1 VYRAYGYIEKHIN
14 SIHNIKKTKCS
25 TLQFSRIVKY
35 DFGGNV
41 MPKTVAKSKLVE
53 NLRSIV
59 DNSRTHT
66 VTCDLPV
73 AKGGNDTGPT
83 ALELAIMA
91 LSDCAVTIFAKVAKQ
106 SNVDVKSIEVITE
119 AEKPEDSPILQ
130 SVKMK
135 VNVVAKARKQ
145 IMEAIWRRT
154 EANCP
159 VVKIFTEPMQV
170 EIELSTETVE

>member
-1 VYRAYGYIEKHIN
+1 
-14 SIHNIKKTKCS
+14 
-25 TLQFSRIVKY
+25 
-35 DFGGNV
+35 

-66 VTCDLPV
+66 VACDLPV
-73 AKGGNDTGPT
+73 AKGGNDSGPT

-106 SNVDVKSIEVITE
+106 SNIDVKSIEVITE
-119 AEKPEDSPILQ
+119 AEKADSSPILE

-135 VNVVAKARKQ
+135 VKVAAKARKEL
-145 IMEAIWRRT
+145 MEAVWRRT

-159 VVKIFTEPMQV
+159 VVKIFTEPIPV
-170 EIELSTETVE
+170 EIELSTETVK